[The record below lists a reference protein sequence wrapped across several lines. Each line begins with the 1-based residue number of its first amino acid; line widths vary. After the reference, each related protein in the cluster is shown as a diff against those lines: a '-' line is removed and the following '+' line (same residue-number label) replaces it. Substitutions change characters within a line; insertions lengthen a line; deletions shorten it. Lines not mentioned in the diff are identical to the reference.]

1 MGRISADQAVLTKYS
16 TAIHLEPDLSNDIT
30 WSSSAQFMCC
40 VSRTMQKNPSLSQAW
55 TLSQE
60 TFYCWVQGHST
71 VSAGTVHPSIRPSI
85 LFLPLLLRHSGVLEA
100 TPTWTNNCPQPQ
112 VLSQCI
118 GCVFGG
124 SQGTLRNPTQTHG
137 DLKTESLPA
146 WDLPGDPNHDLLAL
160 RCYSANHCTTTASSH
175 SNHHHV
181 RGHNR
186 NCSIQSS
193 A

>member
-1 MGRISADQAVLTKYS
+1 MISHDRPRLSLCVVCPGQCKKNLSLPSLNFKPRDVLLLSSRTFYRISW
-16 TAIHLEPDLSNDIT
+16 N
-30 WSSSAQFMCC
+30 C
-40 VSRTMQKNPSLSQAW
+40 
-55 TLSQE
+55 
-60 TFYCWVQGHST
+60 
-71 VSAGTVHPSIRPSI
+71 PSI
-85 LFLPLLLRHSGVLEA
+85 LFLPLLLRHSGVLEP

-146 WDLPGDPNHDLLAL
+146 RDLPGDPNHDLLAL

-181 RGHNR
+181 GGHNR
-186 NCSIQSS
+186 NCSTQSS